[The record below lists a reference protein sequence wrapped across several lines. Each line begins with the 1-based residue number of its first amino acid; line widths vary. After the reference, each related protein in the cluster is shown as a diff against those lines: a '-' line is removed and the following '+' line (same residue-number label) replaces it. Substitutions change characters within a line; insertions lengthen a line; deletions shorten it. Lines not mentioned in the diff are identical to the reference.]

1 MTIVENV
8 ATRRQVKPL
17 IMLLAD
23 VSVTIWLV
31 LFSILKKTE
40 IKRAASKIALKL
52 YNVNRVYVILLLVC
66 GYCSDTFC

>member
-31 LFSILKKTE
+31 LLSILKKIE
-40 IKRAASKIALKL
+40 IKRPESKIAFKL
-52 YNVNRVYVILLLVC
+52 YNVNRVYVILNFAFGLLLLL
-66 GYCSDTFC
+66 

>member
-8 ATRRQVKPL
+8 ATKRQVKPF

-31 LFSILKKTE
+31 LLSILKKIE
-40 IKRAASKIALKL
+40 IKRPESKIAFKL
-52 YNVNRVYVILLLVC
+52 YNVNRVYVVLNFPFELLLRL
-66 GYCSDTFC
+66 

>member
-31 LFSILKKTE
+31 LLSIL
-40 IKRAASKIALKL
+40 IKLKYNALKAQL
-52 YNVNRVYVILLLVC
+52 HLNSIMSIEYML
-66 GYCSDTFC
+66 F

>member
-40 IKRAASKIALKL
+40 IKRAASKIAFKL
-52 YNVNRVYVILLLVC
+52 YNVNRVYVVLNFPFELLLLL
-66 GYCSDTFC
+66 

>member
-31 LFSILKKTE
+31 LLSILKKIE
-40 IKRAASKIALKL
+40 IKRPESKIAFKL
-52 YNVNRVYVILLLVC
+52 YNVNRVYVVLNFPFELLLRL
-66 GYCSDTFC
+66 

>member
-8 ATRRQVKPL
+8 ATRRQVKPF

-31 LFSILKKTE
+31 LLSILKKIE
-40 IKRAASKIALKL
+40 IKRPESKIAFKL
-52 YNVNRVYVILLLVC
+52 YNVNRVYVVLNFPFELLLRL
-66 GYCSDTFC
+66 

>member
-31 LFSILKKTE
+31 LLSILKKIE
-40 IKRAASKIALKL
+40 IKRPESKIAFKL
-52 YNVNRVYVILLLVC
+52 YNVNRVCVV
-66 GYCSDTFC
+66 

>member
-31 LFSILKKTE
+31 LLSILKKIE
-40 IKRAASKIALKL
+40 IKRPESKIAFKL
-52 YNVNRVYVILLLVC
+52 YNVHRVYVVLNFPFELLLRL
-66 GYCSDTFC
+66 